1 MSEPSLILLLSFA
14 FSLLVALLI
23 YWLGG
28 KASTRVKQSNYEKF
42 VPYACGEEPPKVKEF
57 RINLERFFI
66 FTVYFLIFDVFAFL
80 IAISWFAAWPYPLV
94 YSIIVLLA
102 VLTLLITRRRL

>member
-1 MSEPSLILLLSFA
+1 MNEPSLILLLSFA
-14 FSLLVALLI
+14 FSLLFALLI
-23 YWLGG
+23 YWVGG
-28 KASTRVKQSNYEKF
+28 KASARKQSNDEKF

-66 FTVYFLIFDVFAFL
+66 FTVHFLIFDVFAFL
-80 IAISWFAAWPYPLV
+80 IAISWSAAWPYPLV

-102 VLTLLITRRRL
+102 VLTFLIARRRL